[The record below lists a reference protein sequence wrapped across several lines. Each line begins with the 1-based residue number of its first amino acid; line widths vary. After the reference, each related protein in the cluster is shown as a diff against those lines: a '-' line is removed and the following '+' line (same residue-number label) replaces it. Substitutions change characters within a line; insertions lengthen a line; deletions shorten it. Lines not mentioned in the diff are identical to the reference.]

1 MVILKTVVHLP
12 TGEFKNARGLFEC
25 GPFEPQRPI
34 LSVTNDVTTYDPD
47 YDVVVVSRI
56 PDPRTEKYD
65 GTPEPAAKSQQ
76 EIDAYDLTQPKRIDG
91 REVMRRLSGATQ
103 RKLGVLATQDDDVC
117 KLWNTLRAGGD
128 VDVHSV
134 EFLQGAEKLKA
145 VGIPAVWPDEAAF
158 EAEKAR
164 LMA

>member
-1 MVILKTVVHLP
+1 MVIKAVVYVP
-12 TGEFKNARGLFEC
+12 TGEFKNKAGKHEF
-25 GPFEPQRPI
+25 GPFEPQRPV
-34 LSVTNDVTTYDPD
+34 LSVDAEGLTIYDPD
-47 YDVVVVSRI
+47 YDVVVVSRK
-56 PDPRTEKYD
+56 PVPRTEKYD

-117 KLWNTLRAGGD
+117 KLWNTLRAGGN

>member
-1 MVILKTVVHLP
+1 MSTNTQRWLYRI
-12 TGEFKNARGLFEC
+12 ADGLLISGGF
-25 GPFEPQRPI
+25 FDVQEPEGSTPGTFGI
-34 LSVTNDVTTYDPD
+34 VSVPDAVRVDV
-47 YDVVVVSRI
+47 
-56 PDPRTEKYD
+56 RTMRYD
-65 GTPEPAAKSQQ
+65 GNGGVRPATAD
-76 EIDAYDLTQPKRIDG
+76 EIAAYDLAQPKRIDG